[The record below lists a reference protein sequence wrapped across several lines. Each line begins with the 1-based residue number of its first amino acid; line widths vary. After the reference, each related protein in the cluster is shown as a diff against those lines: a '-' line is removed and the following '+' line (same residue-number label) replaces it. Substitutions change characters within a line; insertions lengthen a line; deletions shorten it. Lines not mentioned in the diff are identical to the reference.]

1 MKKRICAFL
10 FLVFCLIAVANGQG
24 TTSRV
29 TGTVQD
35 ANGAA
40 VAAAMVTLTNEAT
53 GVSFT
58 TETRE
63 SGAYAFDLVQAGKYT
78 VTIEKQGFKKYISQ
92 ANPVNVNQPAT
103 INGALETGG
112 LTETVTVQAG
122 AEQVQTST
130 SGNIGSTIE
139 QKTLESLPIVGTRG
153 RNPLDLL
160 NFQPGVVFG
169 GNTGGAVNVNGSR
182 DRAFNFTLDG
192 IDINE
197 STAGGSNFTPLRP
210 NPDSIQE
217 FQIVTSNFTAE
228 LGRSSGAQVTLVTRS
243 GTNEFRGNLFDYYQT
258 PRFNAKSYPTT
269 IVPVAPKEQF
279 VQHIF
284 GGSLGGPLINPGFGE
299 GTGFDLLRDKA
310 FFFVNLQFL
319 RAYDTALVT
328 RTVYTQTARQGL
340 FRYVAGRA
348 TTPAG
353 TTGAAVDAGGNPI
366 LPTCPTNP
374 PTTTGCISS
383 YNIATT
389 APISIDPTLQAL
401 LNAMPLPNNF
411 TVGDG
416 LNT

>member
-1 MKKRICAFL
+1 MRKPVCAFL
-10 FLVFCLIAVANGQG
+10 FLVCCLAVASGQG

-29 TGTVQD
+29 AGTVQD

-40 VAAAMVTLTNEAT
+40 VSGAMVTLTNEAT

-58 TETRE
+58 TQTSD

-78 VTIEKQGFKKYISQ
+78 VLVEKQGFKKFISQ

-103 INGALETGG
+103 INAALETGG

-139 QKTLESLPIVGTRG
+139 QKTLEALPIVGTRG

-160 NFQPGVVFG
+160 NFQPGVVIG

-210 NPDSIQE
+210 NPDSVQE
-217 FQIVTSNFTAE
+217 FQVVTSNFTAE
-228 LGRSSGAQVTLVTRS
+228 LGRSSGAQVTLVTKS
-243 GTNEFRGNLFDYYQT
+243 GTNQFHGNLFEYYRT
-258 PRFNAKSYPTT
+258 PRVDAKSYPVT
-269 IVPVAPKEQF
+269 IARTPKDQF

-284 GGSLGGPLINPGFGE
+284 GGSIGGPLFNPGFGE
-299 GTGFDLLRDKA
+299 GTKTGWLRDKA
-310 FFFVNLQFL
+310 FFFVNLQLL

-328 RTVYTQTARQGL
+328 RTVYTQAARQGAY
-340 FRYVAGRA
+340 RYAIGTASAPR
-348 TTPAG
+348 TNIPAG
-353 TTGAAVDAGGNPI
+353 NSNAVVDLNGNPT
-366 LPTCPTNP
+366 LPVCNGSNNP
-374 PTTTGCISS
+374 CISS
-383 YNIATT
+383 YNIATN
-389 APISIDPTLQAL
+389 PT
-401 LNAMPLPNNF
+401 
-411 TVGDG
+411 
-416 LNT
+416 